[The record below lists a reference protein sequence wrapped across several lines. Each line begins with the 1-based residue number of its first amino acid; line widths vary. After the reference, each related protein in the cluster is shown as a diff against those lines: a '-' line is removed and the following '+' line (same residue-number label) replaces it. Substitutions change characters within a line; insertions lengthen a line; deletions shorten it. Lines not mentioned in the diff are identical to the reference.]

1 MKDFEYVSARTLDEA
16 VSLLA
21 EKGEKAR
28 VLAGGTDILVQLR
41 TGRRPIERLVD
52 IKAVPEVNILSYD
65 AQKGLSLGAAVP
77 CYRIYQDDAVSR
89 AYPGLIDAA
98 EMIGGIQIQ
107 GRASVGG
114 NICNA
119 APSADCAPPLIALN
133 ATCVI
138 AGPKGTRE
146 VASEDFCTAPGRTVL
161 GDDEF
166 LVSFRIPAPKQRTGA
181 HYLRFIP
188 RNEMDIAVAGV
199 GSWVELDGDGKVCTA
214 ARIALASVAPTPLLV
229 KEAGAAL
236 TGREI
241 TDEAIEDAAEAAM
254 AAARP
259 IDDMRGTIRQRRHL
273 VGVLTRRTLRGA
285 LERAREA

>member
-1 MKDFEYVSARTLDEA
+1 MQDFEYVSARTLGEA

-21 EKGEKAR
+21 EKREKAR

-41 TGRRPIERLVD
+41 TGRRLIERLVD
-52 IKAVPEVNILSYD
+52 IKEIPELNVLSYD
-65 AQKGLSLGAAVP
+65 PQQGLTLGAAVP
-77 CYRIYQDDAVSR
+77 CYQIYEDEAVSR

-98 EMIGGIQIQ
+98 AMIGGIQIQ

-114 NICNA
+114 NLCNG
-119 APSADCAPPLIALN
+119 APSADCAPPLIALG
-133 ATCVI
+133 ATCVV
-138 AGPKGTRE
+138 ASPKGTRE

-161 GDDEF
+161 GPDEL
-166 LVSFRIPAPKQRTGA
+166 LVSFRIPPPRPRTGA

-199 GSWVELDGDGKVCTA
+199 GSWVELDGDGKSCKA
-214 ARIALASVAPTPLLV
+214 ARISLASVAPTPLLV
-229 KEAGAAL
+229 HEAGAAL
-236 TGREI
+236 AGREI
-241 TDEAIEDAAEAAM
+241 NDKAIEDAAEAAM

-273 VGVLTRRTLRGA
+273 VGVLTRRTLRVA
-285 LERAREA
+285 IERAREA